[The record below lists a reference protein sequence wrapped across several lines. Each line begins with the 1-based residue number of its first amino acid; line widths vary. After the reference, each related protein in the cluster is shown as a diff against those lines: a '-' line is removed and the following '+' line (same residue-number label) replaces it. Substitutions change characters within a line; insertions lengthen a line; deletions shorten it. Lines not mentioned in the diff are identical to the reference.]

1 MVEGNLQRRVVESR
15 NFRSRVTH
23 EEIESSKLAFYSIHH
38 LTNFFGLVDVRMD
51 DESARAPL
59 PNSRERVV
67 RRLSVLVIMN
77 PNFDAAFG
85 QLQTHASPNP
95 TRPTFDQV
103 MLSR

>member
-51 DESARAPL
+51 NESARAPL

-67 RRLSVLVIMN
+67 RRLSVLVIMH
-77 PNFDAAFG
+77 PNFDASSAP
-85 QLQTHASPNP
+85 LHTSASPNA
-95 TRPTFDQV
+95 TRATFDQR
-103 MLSR
+103 MRSL